1 MFFENCMFNDL
12 STVKR
17 SHFFNDWYLLGSIKK
32 KKNASTKVTIVLTSC
47 TWVVQYLFLVFCSF
61 ASGCFCKQDKC
72 KQAYHSFFSVDYF
85 FLFCPSHW
93 LTDVLLLVHPQY
105 LVLLVSIQNVT
116 FSLFFSVPFDRIISS
131 LFWSIKKKKDRLPI
145 LTHQSAFFS
154 IH

>member
-1 MFFENCMFNDL
+1 MFFKKCMFNDL

-32 KKNASTKVTIVLTSC
+32 EKKCKYQSNYSPYILHLSC
-47 TWVVQYLFLVFCSF
+47 TISVFSFCSF

-72 KQAYHSFFSVDYF
+72 KQAYHSFLSVDYF

-93 LTDVLLLVHPQY
+93 LTDVSLLVHPQY

-116 FSLFFSVPFDRIISS
+116 FSRFFSLPFDRIISS
-131 LFWSIKKKKDRLPI
+131 LFWSIKKKDRLPI
-145 LTHQSAFFS
+145 LTHQSAVFS